1 MATTA
6 SDKSASST
14 VLLAQIGII
23 VLGCLIAGAM
33 ALLGVWQLKVYEE
46 QGAEASAARAAQ
58 PPVPLAAV
66 APPASRVTEGFG
78 LSVQFSGVYDPA
90 LQALVPLA
98 GSSSQMRVLAGLRQ
112 ADGSTVAVVRGL
124 VPVTT
129 TEIPAPPSG
138 EVTQVGVLLPSEEA
152 GDSMPSSGSTSRSTG
167 GGTAGGSTA
176 TLPSVRVPLLAQTW
190 PGPMIDGYVVLSAAD
205 AQAGGLTPAPLV
217 LPEGQ
222 GRLRNGAYAAQWW
235 LFGLFAIVMSA
246 RIARDLGEKSE
257 LDAPLTLIR

>member
-1 MATTA
+1 M
-6 SDKSASST
+6 
-14 VLLAQIGII
+14 
-23 VLGCLIAGAM
+23 
-33 ALLGVWQLKVYEE
+33 YEE

-58 PPVPLAAV
+58 PPVALGIV
-66 APPASRVTEGFG
+66 APPASRVTEGYG
-78 LSVQFSGVYDPA
+78 LSVQVSGVYDPK

-152 GDSMPSSGSTSRSTG
+152 GDSMPSSGS
-167 GGTAGGSTA
+167 ADGSTV
-176 TLPSVRVPLLAQTW
+176 TLSSVRVPLLAQTW
-190 PGPMIDGYVVLSAAD
+190 PGPMIDGYVVLSGAD
-205 AQAGGLTPAPLV
+205 ARAGGLTPTPLV

-257 LDAPLTLIR
+257 LDAPITLIR